1 MGLVRAVIRSFDHK
15 IAPLRLA
22 ESWDNVGL
30 LLESPKLRSNGA
42 SKVMLTIDLTPAVV
56 EEALANDTGVIVA
69 YHPPIFSGLKSLT
82 LTNPLQRSLLRCA
95 AEGISIFSPHT
106 ALDSVRDGVN
116 DTLAAS
122 LGDLAESNLIGEEKE
137 NGAGAGRIVTL
148 SQPVSLE
155 NLCERVKA
163 YCGLKHL
170 QVGVPAGPDSKRL
183 IRTVAICAG
192 SGGSLLKGV
201 QAHAYLTGE
210 MSHHEVLAAVA
221 QGTSVILCGHSNTE
235 RPYLPTLQKKLQQA
249 LDDDG
254 ELEGESYEVVIRFA
268 TMAPVPKTMKAARV
282 NKQGGIEELEV
293 VEIPV
298 PTPKPGEIV
307 IKTEW
312 AGVNFIDTYFR
323 GGVYPRETPFTL
335 GQEAAGTIAV
345 LPSSD
350 DVLNSSDYKL
360 ASQFGATVIGTTS
373 SQAKAEIAK
382 KAGAAHIINYTEASV
397 PEKVLKLTNGRG
409 VEAIFDGV
417 GASTWDGN
425 FTSIRRKGTIVS
437 FGNASGVV
445 PPFSVLKLGPKN
457 VKICRPVV
465 NNYLI
470 EPAEFHEYTTELFDI
485 IKNGKLGCAIHGEY
499 PFTTE
504 GMRQTHTDITGRGTS
519 GKLVVKIA

>member
-1 MGLVRAVIRSFDHK
+1 MGLVRAVIRSFEHK

-56 EEALANDTGVIVA
+56 EEALANDTG
-69 YHPPIFSGLKSLT
+69 SLT

-122 LGDLAESNLIGEEKE
+122 LGDLAESNLIGEEKG

-254 ELEGESYEVVIRFA
+254 ELEGCARLNFPGGHSNTERPYLPTLQKKLQQALDDDGELEGESYEVVISR
-268 TMAPVPKTMKAARV
+268 
-282 NKQGGIEELEV
+282 
-293 VEIPV
+293 
-298 PTPKPGEIV
+298 
-307 IKTEW
+307 
-312 AGVNFIDTYFR
+312 
-323 GGVYPRETPFTL
+323 
-335 GQEAAGTIAV
+335 
-345 LPSSD
+345 SD
-350 DVLNSSDYKL
+350 VDPL
-360 ASQFGATVIGTTS
+360 
-373 SQAKAEIAK
+373 
-382 KAGAAHIINYTEASV
+382 
-397 PEKVLKLTNGRG
+397 
-409 VEAIFDGV
+409 
-417 GASTWDGN
+417 
-425 FTSIRRKGTIVS
+425 TIV
-437 FGNASGVV
+437 
-445 PPFSVLKLGPKN
+445 
-457 VKICRPVV
+457 
-465 NNYLI
+465 
-470 EPAEFHEYTTELFDI
+470 
-485 IKNGKLGCAIHGEY
+485 
-499 PFTTE
+499 
-504 GMRQTHTDITGRGTS
+504 
-519 GKLVVKIA
+519 

>member
-1 MGLVRAVIRSFDHK
+1 MGLVRAVIRSFEHK

-82 LTNPLQRSLLRCA
+82 LTNPLQGSLLRCA

-155 NLCERVKA
+155 SLCERVKV

-249 LDDDG
+249 LDDDE
-254 ELEGESYEVVIRFA
+254 ELAGESYEVVISR
-268 TMAPVPKTMKAARV
+268 
-282 NKQGGIEELEV
+282 
-293 VEIPV
+293 
-298 PTPKPGEIV
+298 
-307 IKTEW
+307 
-312 AGVNFIDTYFR
+312 
-323 GGVYPRETPFTL
+323 
-335 GQEAAGTIAV
+335 
-345 LPSSD
+345 SD
-350 DVLNSSDYKL
+350 VDPL
-360 ASQFGATVIGTTS
+360 
-373 SQAKAEIAK
+373 
-382 KAGAAHIINYTEASV
+382 
-397 PEKVLKLTNGRG
+397 
-409 VEAIFDGV
+409 
-417 GASTWDGN
+417 
-425 FTSIRRKGTIVS
+425 TIV
-437 FGNASGVV
+437 
-445 PPFSVLKLGPKN
+445 
-457 VKICRPVV
+457 
-465 NNYLI
+465 
-470 EPAEFHEYTTELFDI
+470 
-485 IKNGKLGCAIHGEY
+485 
-499 PFTTE
+499 
-504 GMRQTHTDITGRGTS
+504 
-519 GKLVVKIA
+519 